1 MQRSYW
7 RFNFESELCFIAMF
21 DELCV
26 WARKGEQ
33 LFGAKVYV
41 RMTLLRMS
49 GSSFPARNGKS
60 IAMCNGKSIAM
71 QMCSS
76 SFPEGSYQ
84 HCSTSR
90 LIRTRELSFR
100 WKTSE
105 IFVASRMLE
114 GLRIP

>member
-1 MQRSYW
+1 MQKSFW

-60 IAMCNGKSIAM
+60 IASCAAG
-71 QMCSS
+71 
-76 SFPEGSYQ
+76 
-84 HCSTSR
+84 
-90 LIRTRELSFR
+90 
-100 WKTSE
+100 
-105 IFVASRMLE
+105 ASRKVCISIVQPQ
-114 GLRIP
+114 G